1 MKTTFIILFAL
12 VFAFFV
18 LFFILGI
25 MSKSGEVPG
34 LLDGR
39 LSKCPTKPNCVN
51 SEYNDDASHYIDP
64 INMAEENTV
73 DSLSILKSI
82 VQDMGG
88 TIKAESDPYLAATF
102 TSTLFRFVDDFE
114 IRIDPVQ
121 KVIHLRSASRVG
133 HSDRGVNK
141 MRIELLKQRYQ
152 QRISQASQSVKAPSK
167 NETR

>member
-1 MKTTFIILFAL
+1 MKTTFIILFTL
-12 VFAFFV
+12 VFAVFV

-25 MSKSGEVPG
+25 MSKSGEAPG

-39 LSKCPTKPNCVN
+39 LSKCPAKPNCVS

-64 INMAEENTV
+64 INMPEEITV
-73 DSLSILKSI
+73 NSLSILKNI

-102 TSTLFRFVDDFE
+102 TSALFRFVDDFE
-114 IRIDPVQ
+114 IRVDPAQ
-121 KVIHLRSASRVG
+121 KVIHIRSASRVG

-141 MRIELLKQRYQ
+141 KRAEQLKQLYQ
-152 QRISQASQSVKAPSK
+152 QRISQASQPVKSPQK
-167 NETR
+167 NEAY